1 MNNPLLRNW
10 CVLYFMIKALNVIVL
25 LSAHAPFTAVCTANL
40 KLLVLTSKIPI
51 RYANV
56 LSYANGI
63 MHLASGYDV
72 FGIYII
78 PLLLSV
84 PVFSDNVI
92 ICIFVSKLPF
102 KREQAE
108 SFPRLSAFTN
118 EKVQIGLVVDYHLFI
133 IPSIKSF

>member
-102 KREQAE
+102 TEGVIADGRRLKAKINQSKRAWCK
-108 SFPRLSAFTN
+108 SHALN
-118 EKVQIGLVVDYHLFI
+118 LFI
-133 IPSIKSF
+133 

>member
-108 SFPRLSAFTN
+108 SFPRLSAKIMKMFTYRL
-118 EKVQIGLVVDYHLFI
+118 LVFYHI
-133 IPSIKSF
+133 INTASID